1 MPRDELHN
9 LVFFVDHSLGT
20 KQLADALRNA
30 GCAVEL
36 HDDHFPPRTKDTD
49 WLAEVARRGWIVLS
63 KDFNI
68 GSNALERV
76 TLFECGVRAF
86 LLSQQDLSGPAQV
99 TAFLQ
104 ALRRMRNIARSEPP
118 PFIAR
123 VSPSG
128 DVRVLTELKRAW
140 KRSRRAAPRRSK
152 T

>member
-1 MPRDELHN
+1 
-9 LVFFVDHSLGT
+9 
-20 KQLADALRNA
+20 
-30 GCAVEL
+30 
-36 HDDHFPPRTKDTD
+36 
-49 WLAEVARRGWIVLS
+49 VLS

-68 GSNALERV
+68 ASNALERV

-104 ALRRMRNIARSEPP
+104 ALRRMRNTARSEPP
-118 PFIAR
+118 PFVAR

-140 KRSRRAAPRRSK
+140 KRSRRAAPRRSE

>member
-1 MPRDELHN
+1 M
-9 LVFFVDHSLGT
+9 
-20 KQLADALRNA
+20 
-30 GCAVEL
+30 
-36 HDDHFPPRTKDTD
+36 
-49 WLAEVARRGWIVLS
+49 ARRGWIVLS